1 MLPSGRVSPTEVAA
15 PPGDVIQAVSRKEG
29 QPDVTAPVPG
39 DAPIPALRRHVMEAV
54 RQVAGTS
61 SVPSGDWEPLL
72 QRAVTLSPPR
82 DPAHGDLAT
91 NASLVLAKRVGMSP
105 REFADRLA
113 RALLGT
119 AGIESAETA
128 GPGFVN
134 LRIAPSAWIP
144 ALRTA
149 AAAGADYG
157 RSGMGEA
164 TPINVE
170 YVSANPTGPLHVG
183 HGRGAVLGD
192 ATAALLAFAGFTVT
206 REYYINDAGGQID
219 QLARSLHHRYRMAAG
234 AESAPPGEGLYPGE
248 YLQPVADEL
257 FATDGGQMVSAAENV
272 WLEQF
277 RKTGVGAM
285 MKLIDRDLEQL
296 GIRFDVFASER
307 DLREAGRV
315 DDAVGVLEER
325 DLVYTGVPP
334 RPKGEA
340 GEAWEPRPQLL
351 FRASRFGDDA
361 DRPLRRANGEWTY
374 FAGDLAYHFDKF
386 RRGFSEQI
394 NVWGADHG
402 GYAKR
407 VRAGLAALSEDSA
420 SLDVKFCQLVRVTR
434 AGQPVRMSKRDG
446 NIVTLES
453 VLREV
458 GPDVFRFLMLMRR
471 PDAPLDFD
479 LSEAVRQSKDNPVYY
494 VQYAH
499 ARICSVFRRV
509 QDHGELR
516 ALDVASEAEP
526 TLLTDPRE
534 VALMREVALWPE
546 QVEAAARAREPHRIA
561 FQLSELA
568 ARYHELWTA
577 GARGEP
583 TLRTLIPGDRPRT
596 TARLLLADAVRAVL
610 RAGLSILG
618 VTPVEEMR

>member
-1 MLPSGRVSPTEVAA
+1 M
-15 PPGDVIQAVSRKEG
+15 
-29 QPDVTAPVPG
+29 TAPATG
-39 DAPIPALRRHVMEAV
+39 DGPLPAVRRHIEEAV
-54 RQVAGTS
+54 RRIVSTAAA
-61 SVPSGDWEPLL
+61 PDGDWEQLL
-72 QRAVTLSPPR
+72 QRVVTLSPPR

-91 NASLVLAKRVGMSP
+91 NASLVLAKRVGMDP
-105 REFADRLA
+105 RAFAGRLA
-113 RALLGT
+113 DALPGV
-119 AGIESAETA
+119 AGIMSAEPA

-144 ALRTA
+144 ALRA
-149 AAAGADYG
+149 AVAAGADYG
-157 RSGMGEA
+157 RSAMGGA
-164 TPINVE
+164 IPVNVE
-170 YVSANPTGPLHVG
+170 FVSANPTGPLHVG

-192 ATAALLAFAGFTVT
+192 AMAALLAFAGFDVT

-219 QLARSLHHRYRMAAG
+219 QLARSIHHRYRMAAG
-234 AESAPPGEGLYPGE
+234 VEDSLPGEGLYPGE
-248 YLQPVADEL
+248 YLAPVAEGEL
-257 FATDGGQMVSAAENV
+257 AADGGEAVAAAEDA
-272 WLEQF
+272 WLERF
-277 RKTGVGAM
+277 REAGIREM
-285 MKLIDRDLEQL
+285 MKLIDRDLERL
-296 GIRFDVFASER
+296 GIRFDVFVSER
-307 DLREAGRV
+307 DLRDAGRV
-315 DDAVGVLEER
+315 DKAVAVLERR

-334 RPKGEA
+334 RPKGAA
-340 GEAWEPRPQLL
+340 GETWEPRPQLL

-374 FAGDLAYHFDKF
+374 FAGDLAYHFDKY
-386 RRGFSEQI
+386 RRGFRQQI
-394 NVWGADHG
+394 DVWGADHG

-407 VRAGLAALSEDSA
+407 VRAGLSALSEDDA
-420 SLDVKFCQLVRVTR
+420 GLDVKFCQLVRVTR

-479 LSEAVRQSKDNPVYY
+479 LLEAVRQSKDNPVYY

-509 QDHGELR
+509 EEHGELQG
-516 ALDVASEAEP
+516 LDVHAEADP
-526 TLLTDPRE
+526 TILVDPRE

-568 ARYHELWTA
+568 ARYHALWTA

-583 TLRTLIPGDRPRT
+583 SLRTLLPGDRPRT
-596 TARLLLADAVRAVL
+596 AARLLLADAVRAVL

-618 VTPVEEMR
+618 VTPAEEMR

>member
-1 MLPSGRVSPTEVAA
+1 M
-15 PPGDVIQAVSRKEG
+15 
-29 QPDVTAPVPG
+29 TAPATG
-39 DAPIPALRRHVMEAV
+39 DGPLPAVRRHIEEAV
-54 RQVAGTS
+54 RRIVSTS
-61 SVPSGDWEPLL
+61 AAPDGDWEQLL

-91 NASLVLAKRVGMSP
+91 NASLVLAKRVGMDP
-105 REFADRLA
+105 RAFAGRLA
-113 RALLGT
+113 DALPGV
-119 AGIESAETA
+119 AGIMSAEPA

-144 ALRTA
+144 ALRA
-149 AAAGADYG
+149 AVAAGADYG
-157 RSGMGEA
+157 RSAMGGA
-164 TPINVE
+164 IPVNVE
-170 YVSANPTGPLHVG
+170 FVSANPTGPLHVG

-192 ATAALLAFAGFTVT
+192 AMAALLAFAGFDVT

-219 QLARSLHHRYRMAAG
+219 QLARSIHHRCRMAAG
-234 AESAPPGEGLYPGE
+234 VEDSLPGEGLYPGE
-248 YLQPVADEL
+248 YLAPVAEGEL
-257 FATDGGQMVSAAENV
+257 AADGGEAVAAAEDA
-272 WLEQF
+272 WLERF
-277 RKTGVGAM
+277 REAGIREM
-285 MKLIDRDLEQL
+285 MKLIDRDLERL
-296 GIRFDVFASER
+296 GIRFDVFVSER
-307 DLREAGRV
+307 DLRDAGRV
-315 DDAVGVLEER
+315 DKAVAVLERR

-334 RPKGEA
+334 RPKGAA
-340 GEAWEPRPQLL
+340 GESWEPRPQLL

-374 FAGDLAYHFDKF
+374 FAGDLAYHFDKY
-386 RRGFSEQI
+386 RRGFRQQI
-394 NVWGADHG
+394 DVWGADHG

-407 VRAGLAALSEDSA
+407 VRAGLSALSEDA
-420 SLDVKFCQLVRVTR
+420 AGLDVKFCQLVRVTR

-479 LSEAVRQSKDNPVYY
+479 LLEAVRQSKDNPVYY

-499 ARICSVFRRV
+499 ARICSLFRRV
-509 QDHGELR
+509 EEHGELQG
-516 ALDVASEAEP
+516 LDVHAEADP
-526 TLLTDPRE
+526 TILADPRE

-568 ARYHELWTA
+568 ARYHALWTA

-583 TLRTLIPGDRPRT
+583 SLRTLLPGDRPRT
-596 TARLLLADAVRAVL
+596 AARLLLADAVRAVL

-618 VTPVEEMR
+618 VTPAEEMR

>member
-1 MLPSGRVSPTEVAA
+1 M
-15 PPGDVIQAVSRKEG
+15 
-29 QPDVTAPVPG
+29 TAPATG
-39 DAPIPALRRHVMEAV
+39 DGPLPALRRHVAEAV
-54 RQVAGTS
+54 RRIVSTS
-61 SVPSGDWEPLL
+61 AASDGDWEQLL
-72 QRAVTLSPPR
+72 QRSVTLSPPR

-91 NASLVLAKRVGMSP
+91 NASLVLAKRVGMDP
-105 REFADRLA
+105 RAFAGRLA
-113 RALLGT
+113 DALPGT
-119 AGIESAETA
+119 AGITSAEPA

-144 ALRTA
+144 ALRSA
-149 AAAGADYG
+149 VAAGADYG
-157 RSGMGEA
+157 RSVTGGA
-164 TPINVE
+164 KPVNVE
-170 YVSANPTGPLHVG
+170 FVSANPTGPLHVG

-192 ATAALLAFAGFTVT
+192 AMAALLAFAGFDVT
-206 REYYINDAGGQID
+206 REYYVNDAGGQID
-219 QLARSLHHRYRMAAG
+219 QLARSIHHRYRMAAG
-234 AESAPPGEGLYPGE
+234 VEESLPGEGLYPGE
-248 YLQPVADEL
+248 YLAPVAEAEL
-257 FATDGGQMVSAAENV
+257 AADGGEAVAAAEDA
-272 WLEQF
+272 WLEKF
-277 RKTGVGAM
+277 RKAGIREM
-285 MKLIDRDLEQL
+285 MKLIDRDLERL
-296 GIRFDVFASER
+296 GIRFDVFVSER
-307 DLREAGRV
+307 DLRDAGRV
-315 DDAVGVLEER
+315 DEAVAVLEQR

-334 RPKGEA
+334 RPKGAA
-340 GEAWEPRPQLL
+340 GETWEPRPQML

-374 FAGDLAYHFDKF
+374 FAGDLAYHFDKY
-386 RRGFSEQI
+386 RRGFRQQI

-407 VRAGLAALSEDSA
+407 VRAGLSALSGDA
-420 SLDVKFCQLVRVTR
+420 AGLDVKFCQLVRVTR

-446 NIVTLES
+446 NVVTLES

-509 QDHGELR
+509 AEHGELQGLEVD
-516 ALDVASEAEP
+516 AEAEP
-526 TLLTDPRE
+526 TVLTDPRE

-568 ARYHELWTA
+568 ARYHALWTA

-583 TLRTLIPGDRPRT
+583 SLRTLLPDDRPRT
-596 TARLLLADAVRAVL
+596 AARLLLADAVRAVL

>member
-1 MLPSGRVSPTEVAA
+1 M
-15 PPGDVIQAVSRKEG
+15 
-29 QPDVTAPVPG
+29 TAPATG
-39 DAPIPALRRHVMEAV
+39 DGPLPAVRRHIEEAV
-54 RQVAGTS
+54 RRIVSTS
-61 SVPSGDWEPLL
+61 AAPDGDWEQLL
-72 QRAVTLSPPR
+72 QRVVTLSPPR

-91 NASLVLAKRVGMSP
+91 NASLVLAKRVGMDP
-105 REFADRLA
+105 RAFAGRLA
-113 RALLGT
+113 DALPGV
-119 AGIESAETA
+119 AGIMSAEPA

-144 ALRTA
+144 ALRA
-149 AAAGADYG
+149 AVAAGADYG
-157 RSGMGEA
+157 RSARGGA
-164 TPINVE
+164 IPVNVE
-170 YVSANPTGPLHVG
+170 FVSANPTGPLHVG

-192 ATAALLAFAGFTVT
+192 AMAALLAFAGFDVT

-219 QLARSLHHRYRMAAG
+219 QLARSIHHRYRMAAG
-234 AESAPPGEGLYPGE
+234 VEDSLPGEGLYPGE
-248 YLQPVADEL
+248 YLAPVAEGEL
-257 FATDGGQMVSAAENV
+257 AADGGEAVAAAEDA
-272 WLEQF
+272 WLERF
-277 RKTGVGAM
+277 REAGIREM
-285 MKLIDRDLEQL
+285 MKLIDRDLERL
-296 GIRFDVFASER
+296 GIRFDVFVSER
-307 DLREAGRV
+307 DLRNAGRV
-315 DDAVGVLEER
+315 DKAVAVLERR

-334 RPKGEA
+334 RPKGAA
-340 GEAWEPRPQLL
+340 GETWEPRPQLL

-374 FAGDLAYHFDKF
+374 FAGDLAYHFDKY
-386 RRGFSEQI
+386 RRGFRQQI
-394 NVWGADHG
+394 DVWGADHG

-407 VRAGLAALSEDSA
+407 VRAGLSALSEDDA
-420 SLDVKFCQLVRVTR
+420 GLDVKFCQLVRVTR

-479 LSEAVRQSKDNPVYY
+479 LLEAVRQSKDNPVYY

-509 QDHGELR
+509 EEHGELQG
-516 ALDVASEAEP
+516 LDVHAEADP
-526 TLLTDPRE
+526 TILVDPRE

-568 ARYHELWTA
+568 ARYHALWTA

-583 TLRTLIPGDRPRT
+583 SLRTLLPGDRPRT
-596 TARLLLADAVRAVL
+596 AARLLLADAVRAVL

-618 VTPVEEMR
+618 VTPAEEMR

>member
-1 MLPSGRVSPTEVAA
+1 M
-15 PPGDVIQAVSRKEG
+15 
-29 QPDVTAPVPG
+29 TAPATADGPL
-39 DAPIPALRRHVMEAV
+39 PALRRHVAEAV
-54 RQVAGTS
+54 RRIVSTS
-61 SVPSGDWEPLL
+61 AAPDGDWEQLL
-72 QRAVTLSPPR
+72 QRSVTLSPPR

-91 NASLVLAKRVGMSP
+91 NASLVLAKRVGMDP
-105 REFADRLA
+105 RAFAGRLA
-113 RALLGT
+113 DALPGA
-119 AGIESAETA
+119 AGITSAEPA

-134 LRIAPSAWIP
+134 LRIAASAWIP
-144 ALRTA
+144 ALRA
-149 AAAGADYG
+149 AVAAGADYG
-157 RSGMGEA
+157 RSAMGGA
-164 TPINVE
+164 APVNVE
-170 YVSANPTGPLHVG
+170 FVSANPTGPLHVG

-192 ATAALLAFAGFTVT
+192 AMAALLAFAGFDVT
-206 REYYINDAGGQID
+206 REYYVNDAGGQID
-219 QLARSLHHRYRMAAG
+219 QLARSIHHRYRMAAG
-234 AESAPPGEGLYPGE
+234 IEESLPGEGLYPGE
-248 YLQPVADEL
+248 YLAPVAEGEL
-257 FATDGGQMVSAAENV
+257 AADGGEAVTAAEDA
-272 WLEQF
+272 WLERF
-277 RKTGVGAM
+277 RKAGIREM
-285 MKLIDRDLEQL
+285 MKLIDRDLERL
-296 GIRFDVFASER
+296 GIRFDVFVSER
-307 DLREAGRV
+307 DLRDAGRV
-315 DDAVGVLEER
+315 DEAVAVLEQR

-334 RPKGEA
+334 RPKGAA
-340 GEAWEPRPQLL
+340 GETWEPRPQML

-374 FAGDLAYHFDKF
+374 FAGDLAYHFDKY
-386 RRGFSEQI
+386 RRGFRQQI

-407 VRAGLAALSEDSA
+407 VRAGLSALSGDA
-420 SLDVKFCQLVRVTR
+420 AGLDVKFCQLVRVTR

-446 NIVTLES
+446 NVVTLES
-453 VLREV
+453 VLHEV

-509 QDHGELR
+509 AEHGELQG
-516 ALDVASEAEP
+516 LEVDTEAEP
-526 TLLTDPRE
+526 TILTDPRE

-568 ARYHELWTA
+568 ARYHALWTA

-583 TLRTLIPGDRPRT
+583 SLRTLLPDDRPRT
-596 TARLLLADAVRAVL
+596 AARLLLADAVRAVL

-618 VTPVEEMR
+618 VTPAEEMR

>member
-1 MLPSGRVSPTEVAA
+1 M
-15 PPGDVIQAVSRKEG
+15 
-29 QPDVTAPVPG
+29 TAPATG
-39 DAPIPALRRHVMEAV
+39 DGPLPAVRRHIEEAV
-54 RQVAGTS
+54 RRIVSTS
-61 SVPSGDWEPLL
+61 AAPDGDWEQLL
-72 QRAVTLSPPR
+72 QRVVTLSPPR

-91 NASLVLAKRVGMSP
+91 NASMVLAKRVGMDP
-105 REFADRLA
+105 RAFAGRLA
-113 RALLGT
+113 DALPGV
-119 AGIESAETA
+119 AGIMSAEPA

-144 ALRTA
+144 ALRA
-149 AAAGADYG
+149 AVAAGADYG
-157 RSGMGEA
+157 RSAMGGA
-164 TPINVE
+164 IPVNVE
-170 YVSANPTGPLHVG
+170 FVSANPTGPLHVG

-192 ATAALLAFAGFTVT
+192 AMAALLAFAGFDVT

-219 QLARSLHHRYRMAAG
+219 QLARSIHHRYRMAAG
-234 AESAPPGEGLYPGE
+234 VEDSLPGEGLYPGE
-248 YLQPVADEL
+248 YLAPVAEGEL
-257 FATDGGQMVSAAENV
+257 AADGGEAVAAAEDA
-272 WLEQF
+272 WLERF
-277 RKTGVGAM
+277 REAGIREM
-285 MKLIDRDLEQL
+285 MKLIDRDLERL
-296 GIRFDVFASER
+296 GIRFDVFVSER
-307 DLREAGRV
+307 DLRDAGRV
-315 DDAVGVLEER
+315 DKAVAVLERR

-334 RPKGEA
+334 RPKGAA
-340 GEAWEPRPQLL
+340 GETWEPRPQLL

-374 FAGDLAYHFDKF
+374 FAGDLAYHFDKY
-386 RRGFSEQI
+386 RRGFRQQI
-394 NVWGADHG
+394 DVWGADHG

-407 VRAGLAALSEDSA
+407 VRAGLSALSEDA
-420 SLDVKFCQLVRVTR
+420 AGLDVKFCQLVRVTR

-479 LSEAVRQSKDNPVYY
+479 LLEAVRQSKDNPVYY

-509 QDHGELR
+509 EEHGELQG
-516 ALDVASEAEP
+516 LDVHAEADP
-526 TLLTDPRE
+526 TILADPRE

-568 ARYHELWTA
+568 ARYHALWTA

-583 TLRTLIPGDRPRT
+583 SLRTLLPGDRPRT
-596 TARLLLADAVRAVL
+596 AARLLLADAVRAVL

-618 VTPVEEMR
+618 VTPAEEMR

>member
-1 MLPSGRVSPTEVAA
+1 MSGQERART
-15 PPGDVIQAVSRKEG
+15 
-29 QPDVTAPVPG
+29 VTAPAAG
-39 DAPIPALRRHVMEAV
+39 DTPLSALRRHVVAAV
-54 RQVAGTS
+54 RKVAADSMT
-61 SVPSGDWEPLL
+61 PHADWEPLL
-72 QRAVTLSPPR
+72 LRAVTLSPPR

-91 NASLVLAKRVGMSP
+91 NASLVLAKHVGMNP
-105 REFADRLA
+105 RAFAARLA
-113 RALLGT
+113 GALPGA
-119 AGIESAETA
+119 AGIVSAEPA

-134 LRIAPSAWIP
+134 LRIAPSAWVP
-144 ALRTA
+144 ALRAA

-157 RSGMGEA
+157 RAAPGGA
-164 TPINVE
+164 APVNVE

-192 ATAALLAFAGFTVT
+192 AMAALLAFAGSDVT
-206 REYYINDAGGQID
+206 REYYVNDAGGQID
-219 QLARSLHHRYRMAAG
+219 QLARSIHHRYRMAAG
-234 AESAPPGEGLYPGE
+234 AEDAPPGEGLYPGE
-248 YLQPVADEL
+248 YLAPVAEGEL
-257 FATDGGQMVSAAENV
+257 AADGGDALAAPEDA
-272 WLEQF
+272 WLERF
-277 RKTGVGAM
+277 RTAGIRAM
-285 MKLIDRDLEQL
+285 LALIERDLERL
-296 GIRFDVFASER
+296 GIRFDVFVSER
-307 DLREAGRV
+307 DLRAAGRV
-315 DDAVGVLEER
+315 DEAVAVLAER

-334 RPKGEA
+334 RPKGAA

-374 FAGDLAYHFDKF
+374 FAGDLAYHLDKY
-386 RRGFSEQI
+386 RRGFREQI

-407 VRAGLAALSEDSA
+407 VRAGLAALSGDAA

-499 ARICSVFRRV
+499 ARICSAFRRA
-509 QDHGELR
+509 GEDDKLQG
-516 ALDVASEAEP
+516 LDVHAEADP
-526 TLLTDPRE
+526 AVLTDPRE
-534 VALMREVALWPE
+534 VALMREVALWPG
-546 QVEAAARAREPHRIA
+546 QVDAAARAREPHRIA

-568 ARYHELWTA
+568 ARYHALWTA

-583 TLRTLIPGDRPRT
+583 SLRTLIPGDRPRT
-596 TARLLLADAVRAVL
+596 AARLLLADAVRAVL

-618 VTPVEEMR
+618 VTPAEEMR

>member
-1 MLPSGRVSPTEVAA
+1 M
-15 PPGDVIQAVSRKEG
+15 
-29 QPDVTAPVPG
+29 TAPATG
-39 DAPIPALRRHVMEAV
+39 DGPLPAVRRHIEEAV
-54 RQVAGTS
+54 RRIVSTS
-61 SVPSGDWEPLL
+61 AAPDGDWEQLL

-91 NASLVLAKRVGMSP
+91 NASLVLAKRVGMDP
-105 REFADRLA
+105 RAFAGRLA
-113 RALLGT
+113 DALPGV
-119 AGIESAETA
+119 AGIMSAEPA

-144 ALRTA
+144 ALRA
-149 AAAGADYG
+149 AVAAGADYG
-157 RSGMGEA
+157 RSAMGGA
-164 TPINVE
+164 IPVNVE
-170 YVSANPTGPLHVG
+170 FVSANPTGPLHVG

-192 ATAALLAFAGFTVT
+192 AMAALLAFAGFDVT

-219 QLARSLHHRYRMAAG
+219 QLARSIHHRYRMAAG
-234 AESAPPGEGLYPGE
+234 VEDSLPGEGLYPGE
-248 YLQPVADEL
+248 YLAPVAEGEL
-257 FATDGGQMVSAAENV
+257 AADGGEAVAAAEDA
-272 WLEQF
+272 WLERF
-277 RKTGVGAM
+277 REAGIREM
-285 MKLIDRDLEQL
+285 MKLIDRDLERL
-296 GIRFDVFASER
+296 GIRFDVFVSER
-307 DLREAGRV
+307 DLRDAGRV
-315 DDAVGVLEER
+315 DKAVAVLERR

-334 RPKGEA
+334 RPKGAA
-340 GEAWEPRPQLL
+340 GETWEPRPQLL

-374 FAGDLAYHFDKF
+374 FAGDLAYHFDKY
-386 RRGFSEQI
+386 RRGFRQQI
-394 NVWGADHG
+394 DVWGADHG

-407 VRAGLAALSEDSA
+407 VRAGLSALSEDA
-420 SLDVKFCQLVRVTR
+420 AGLDVKFCQLVRVTR

-479 LSEAVRQSKDNPVYY
+479 LLEAVRQSKDNPVYY

-509 QDHGELR
+509 EEHGELQG
-516 ALDVASEAEP
+516 LDVHAEADP
-526 TLLTDPRE
+526 TILADPRE

-546 QVEAAARAREPHRIA
+546 QVEAAAQAREPHRIA

-568 ARYHELWTA
+568 ARYHALWTA

-583 TLRTLIPGDRPRT
+583 SLRTLLPGDRPRT
-596 TARLLLADAVRAVL
+596 AARLLLADAVRAVL

-618 VTPVEEMR
+618 VTPAEEMR

>member
-1 MLPSGRVSPTEVAA
+1 M
-15 PPGDVIQAVSRKEG
+15 
-29 QPDVTAPVPG
+29 TAPATG
-39 DAPIPALRRHVMEAV
+39 DGPLPAVRRHIEEAV
-54 RQVAGTS
+54 RRIVSTS
-61 SVPSGDWEPLL
+61 AAPDGDWEQLL

-91 NASLVLAKRVGMSP
+91 NASLVLAKRVGMDP
-105 REFADRLA
+105 RAFAGRLA
-113 RALLGT
+113 DALPGV
-119 AGIESAETA
+119 AGIMSAEPA

-144 ALRTA
+144 ALREA
-149 AAAGADYG
+149 VAAGADYG
-157 RSGMGEA
+157 RSAMGGA
-164 TPINVE
+164 IPVNVE
-170 YVSANPTGPLHVG
+170 FVSANPTGPLHVG

-192 ATAALLAFAGFTVT
+192 AMAALLAFAGFDVT

-219 QLARSLHHRYRMAAG
+219 QLARSIHHRYRMAAG
-234 AESAPPGEGLYPGE
+234 VEDSSPGEGLYPGE
-248 YLQPVADEL
+248 YLAPVAEGEL
-257 FATDGGQMVSAAENV
+257 AADGGEAVAAAEDA
-272 WLEQF
+272 WLERF
-277 RKTGVGAM
+277 REAGIREM
-285 MKLIDRDLEQL
+285 MKLIDRDLERL
-296 GIRFDVFASER
+296 GIRFDVFVSER
-307 DLREAGRV
+307 DLRDAGRV
-315 DDAVGVLEER
+315 DKAVAVLKRR

-334 RPKGEA
+334 RPKGAAE
-340 GEAWEPRPQLL
+340 ETWEPRPQLL

-374 FAGDLAYHFDKF
+374 FAGDLAYHFDKY
-386 RRGFSEQI
+386 RRGFRQQI
-394 NVWGADHG
+394 DVWGADHG

-407 VRAGLAALSEDSA
+407 VRAGLSALSEDA
-420 SLDVKFCQLVRVTR
+420 AGLDVKFCQLVRVTR

-479 LSEAVRQSKDNPVYY
+479 LLEAVRQSKDNPVYY

-509 QDHGELR
+509 EEHGELQG
-516 ALDVASEAEP
+516 LDVHAESDP
-526 TLLTDPRE
+526 TILADPRE

-568 ARYHELWTA
+568 ARYHALWTA

-583 TLRTLIPGDRPRT
+583 SLRTLLPGDRPRT
-596 TARLLLADAVRAVL
+596 AARLLLADAVRAVL

-618 VTPVEEMR
+618 VTPAEEMR

>member
-1 MLPSGRVSPTEVAA
+1 M
-15 PPGDVIQAVSRKEG
+15 
-29 QPDVTAPVPG
+29 TAPATG
-39 DAPIPALRRHVMEAV
+39 DGPLPAVRRHIEEAV
-54 RQVAGTS
+54 RRIVSTS
-61 SVPSGDWEPLL
+61 AAPDGDWEQLL
-72 QRAVTLSPPR
+72 QRVVTLSPPR

-91 NASLVLAKRVGMSP
+91 NASMVLAKRVGMDP
-105 REFADRLA
+105 RAFAGRLA
-113 RALLGT
+113 DALPGV
-119 AGIESAETA
+119 AGIMSAEPA

-144 ALRTA
+144 ALRA
-149 AAAGADYG
+149 AVAAGADYG
-157 RSGMGEA
+157 RSAMGGA
-164 TPINVE
+164 IPVNVE
-170 YVSANPTGPLHVG
+170 FVSANPTGPLHVG

-192 ATAALLAFAGFTVT
+192 AMAALLAFAGFDVT

-219 QLARSLHHRYRMAAG
+219 QLARSIHHRYRMAAG
-234 AESAPPGEGLYPGE
+234 VEDSLPGEGLYPGE
-248 YLQPVADEL
+248 YLAPVAEGEL
-257 FATDGGQMVSAAENV
+257 AADGGEAVAAAEDA
-272 WLEQF
+272 WLERF
-277 RKTGVGAM
+277 REAGIREM
-285 MKLIDRDLEQL
+285 MKLIDRDLERL
-296 GIRFDVFASER
+296 GIRFDVFVSER
-307 DLREAGRV
+307 DLRNAGRV
-315 DDAVGVLEER
+315 DKAVAVLERR

-334 RPKGEA
+334 RPKGAA
-340 GEAWEPRPQLL
+340 GETWEPRPQLL

-374 FAGDLAYHFDKF
+374 FAGDLAYHFDKY
-386 RRGFSEQI
+386 RRGFRQQI
-394 NVWGADHG
+394 DVWGADHG

-407 VRAGLAALSEDSA
+407 VRAGLSALSEDDA
-420 SLDVKFCQLVRVTR
+420 GLDVKFCQLVRVTR

-479 LSEAVRQSKDNPVYY
+479 LLEAVRQSKDNPVYY

-509 QDHGELR
+509 EEHGELQG
-516 ALDVASEAEP
+516 LDVHAEADP
-526 TLLTDPRE
+526 TILVDPRE

-568 ARYHELWTA
+568 ARYHALWTA

-583 TLRTLIPGDRPRT
+583 SLRTLLPGDRPRT
-596 TARLLLADAVRAVL
+596 AARLLLADAVRAVL

-618 VTPVEEMR
+618 VTPAEEMR

>member
-1 MLPSGRVSPTEVAA
+1 M
-15 PPGDVIQAVSRKEG
+15 
-29 QPDVTAPVPG
+29 TAPATG
-39 DAPIPALRRHVMEAV
+39 DGPLPAVRRHIEEAV
-54 RQVAGTS
+54 RRIVSTS
-61 SVPSGDWEPLL
+61 AAPDGDWEQLL
-72 QRAVTLSPPR
+72 QRVVTLSPPR

-91 NASLVLAKRVGMSP
+91 NASLVLAKRVGMDP
-105 REFADRLA
+105 RAFAGRLA
-113 RALLGT
+113 DALPGV
-119 AGIESAETA
+119 AGIMSAEPA

-144 ALRTA
+144 ALRA
-149 AAAGADYG
+149 AVAAGADYG
-157 RSGMGEA
+157 RSAMGGA
-164 TPINVE
+164 IPVNVE
-170 YVSANPTGPLHVG
+170 FVSANPTGPLHVG

-192 ATAALLAFAGFTVT
+192 AMAALLAFAGFDVT

-219 QLARSLHHRYRMAAG
+219 QLARSIHHRYRMAAG
-234 AESAPPGEGLYPGE
+234 VEDSLPGEGLYPGE
-248 YLQPVADEL
+248 YLAPVAEGEL
-257 FATDGGQMVSAAENV
+257 AADGGEAVAAAEDA
-272 WLEQF
+272 WLERF
-277 RKTGVGAM
+277 REAGIREM
-285 MKLIDRDLEQL
+285 MKLIDRDLERL
-296 GIRFDVFASER
+296 GIRFDVFVSER
-307 DLREAGRV
+307 DLRNAGRV
-315 DDAVGVLEER
+315 DKAVAVLERR

-334 RPKGEA
+334 RPKGAA
-340 GEAWEPRPQLL
+340 GETWEPRPQLL

-374 FAGDLAYHFDKF
+374 FAGDLAYHFDKY
-386 RRGFSEQI
+386 RRGFRQQI
-394 NVWGADHG
+394 DVWGADHG

-407 VRAGLAALSEDSA
+407 VRAGLSALSEDA
-420 SLDVKFCQLVRVTR
+420 AGLDVKFCQLVRVTR

-479 LSEAVRQSKDNPVYY
+479 LLEAVRQSKDNPVYY

-509 QDHGELR
+509 EEHGELQG
-516 ALDVASEAEP
+516 LDVYAEADP
-526 TLLTDPRE
+526 TILVDPRE

-568 ARYHELWTA
+568 ARYHALWTA

-583 TLRTLIPGDRPRT
+583 SLRTLLPGDRPRT
-596 TARLLLADAVRAVL
+596 AARLLLADAVRAVL

-618 VTPVEEMR
+618 VTPAEEMR

>member
-1 MLPSGRVSPTEVAA
+1 M
-15 PPGDVIQAVSRKEG
+15 
-29 QPDVTAPVPG
+29 TAPATGAGPL
-39 DAPIPALRRHVMEAV
+39 PAVRRHIEEAV
-54 RQVAGTS
+54 RRIVSTAAA
-61 SVPSGDWEPLL
+61 PDGDWEQLL

-91 NASLVLAKRVGMSP
+91 NASLVLAKRVGMDP
-105 REFADRLA
+105 RAFAGRLA
-113 RALLGT
+113 DALPGV
-119 AGIESAETA
+119 AGIMSAEPA

-144 ALRTA
+144 ALRA
-149 AAAGADYG
+149 AVAAGADYG
-157 RSGMGEA
+157 RSAMGGA
-164 TPINVE
+164 IPVNVE
-170 YVSANPTGPLHVG
+170 FVSANPTGPLHVG

-192 ATAALLAFAGFTVT
+192 AMAALLAFAGFDVT

-219 QLARSLHHRYRMAAG
+219 QLARSIHHRYRMAAG
-234 AESAPPGEGLYPGE
+234 VEDSLPGEGLYPGE
-248 YLQPVADEL
+248 YLAPVAEGEL
-257 FATDGGQMVSAAENV
+257 AADGGEAVAAAEDA
-272 WLEQF
+272 WLERF
-277 RKTGVGAM
+277 REAGIREM
-285 MKLIDRDLEQL
+285 MKLIDRDLERL
-296 GIRFDVFASER
+296 GIRFDVFVSER
-307 DLREAGRV
+307 DLRNAGRV
-315 DDAVGVLEER
+315 DKAVAVLERR

-334 RPKGEA
+334 RPKGAA
-340 GEAWEPRPQLL
+340 GETWEPRPQLL

-374 FAGDLAYHFDKF
+374 FAGDLAYHFDKY
-386 RRGFSEQI
+386 RRGFRQQI
-394 NVWGADHG
+394 DVWGADHG

-407 VRAGLAALSEDSA
+407 VRAGLSALSEDDA
-420 SLDVKFCQLVRVTR
+420 GLDVKFCQLVRVTR

-479 LSEAVRQSKDNPVYY
+479 LLEAVRQSKDNPVYY

-509 QDHGELR
+509 EEHGELQG
-516 ALDVASEAEP
+516 LDVHAEADP
-526 TLLTDPRE
+526 TILADPRE

-568 ARYHELWTA
+568 ARYHALWTA

-583 TLRTLIPGDRPRT
+583 SLRTLLPGDRPRT
-596 TARLLLADAVRAVL
+596 AARLLLADAVRAVL

-618 VTPVEEMR
+618 VTPAEEMR

>member
-1 MLPSGRVSPTEVAA
+1 M
-15 PPGDVIQAVSRKEG
+15 
-29 QPDVTAPVPG
+29 TAPATG
-39 DAPIPALRRHVMEAV
+39 DGPLPAVRRHIDEAV
-54 RQVAGTS
+54 RRIVSTS
-61 SVPSGDWEPLL
+61 AAPDGDWEQLL

-91 NASLVLAKRVGMSP
+91 NASLVLAKRVGMDP
-105 REFADRLA
+105 RAFAGRLA
-113 RALLGT
+113 DALPGV
-119 AGIESAETA
+119 AGIMSAEPA

-144 ALRTA
+144 ALRA
-149 AAAGADYG
+149 AVAAGADYG
-157 RSGMGEA
+157 RSAMGGA
-164 TPINVE
+164 IPVNVE
-170 YVSANPTGPLHVG
+170 FVSANPTGPLHVG

-192 ATAALLAFAGFTVT
+192 AMAALLAFAGFDVT
-206 REYYINDAGGQID
+206 REYYVNDAGGQID
-219 QLARSLHHRYRMAAG
+219 QLARSIHHRYRMAAG
-234 AESAPPGEGLYPGE
+234 VEDSLPGEGLYPGE
-248 YLQPVADEL
+248 YLAPVAEGEL
-257 FATDGGQMVSAAENV
+257 AADGGEAVAAAEDA
-272 WLEQF
+272 WLERF
-277 RKTGVGAM
+277 REAGIREM
-285 MKLIDRDLEQL
+285 MKLIDRDLERL
-296 GIRFDVFASER
+296 GIRFDVFVSER
-307 DLREAGRV
+307 DLRDAGRV
-315 DDAVGVLEER
+315 DKAVAVLERR

-334 RPKGEA
+334 RPKGAA
-340 GEAWEPRPQLL
+340 GETWEPRPQLL

-374 FAGDLAYHFDKF
+374 FAGDLAYHFDKY
-386 RRGFSEQI
+386 RRGFRQQI
-394 NVWGADHG
+394 DVWGADHG

-407 VRAGLAALSEDSA
+407 VQAGLSALSEDA
-420 SLDVKFCQLVRVTR
+420 AGLDVKFCQLVRVTR

-479 LSEAVRQSKDNPVYY
+479 LLEAVRQSKDNPVYY

-509 QDHGELR
+509 EEHGELQG
-516 ALDVASEAEP
+516 LDVHAEADP
-526 TLLTDPRE
+526 TILADPRE

-568 ARYHELWTA
+568 ARYHALWTA

-583 TLRTLIPGDRPRT
+583 SLRTLLPGDRPRT
-596 TARLLLADAVRAVL
+596 AARLLLADAVRAVL

-618 VTPVEEMR
+618 VTPAEEMR

>member
-1 MLPSGRVSPTEVAA
+1 MRRIVSTSAA
-15 PPGDVIQAVSRKEG
+15 PD
-29 QPDVTAPVPG
+29 
-39 DAPIPALRRHVMEAV
+39 
-54 RQVAGTS
+54 
-61 SVPSGDWEPLL
+61 GDWEQLL

-91 NASLVLAKRVGMSP
+91 NASLVLAKRVGMDP
-105 REFADRLA
+105 RTFAGRLA
-113 RALLGT
+113 DALPGV
-119 AGIESAETA
+119 AGIMSAEPA

-144 ALRTA
+144 ALRA
-149 AAAGADYG
+149 AVAAGADYG
-157 RSGMGEA
+157 RSAMGGA
-164 TPINVE
+164 IPVNVE
-170 YVSANPTGPLHVG
+170 FVSANPTGPLHVG

-192 ATAALLAFAGFTVT
+192 AMAALLAFAGFDVT

-219 QLARSLHHRYRMAAG
+219 QLARSIHHRYRMAAG
-234 AESAPPGEGLYPGE
+234 VEDSLPGEGLYPGE
-248 YLQPVADEL
+248 YLAPVAEGEL
-257 FATDGGQMVSAAENV
+257 AADGGEAVAAAEDA
-272 WLEQF
+272 WLERF
-277 RKTGVGAM
+277 REAGIREM
-285 MKLIDRDLEQL
+285 MKLIDRDLERL
-296 GIRFDVFASER
+296 GIRFDVFVSER
-307 DLREAGRV
+307 DLRDAGRV
-315 DDAVGVLEER
+315 DKAVAVLERR

-334 RPKGEA
+334 RPKGAA
-340 GEAWEPRPQLL
+340 GESWEPRPQLL

-374 FAGDLAYHFDKF
+374 FAGDLAYHFDKY
-386 RRGFSEQI
+386 RRGFRQQI
-394 NVWGADHG
+394 DVWGADHG

-407 VRAGLAALSEDSA
+407 VRAGLSALSEDA
-420 SLDVKFCQLVRVTR
+420 AGLDVKFCQLVRVTR

-479 LSEAVRQSKDNPVYY
+479 LLEAVRQSKDNPVYY

-509 QDHGELR
+509 EEHGELQG
-516 ALDVASEAEP
+516 LDVHAEADP
-526 TLLTDPRE
+526 TILVDPRE

-568 ARYHELWTA
+568 ARYHALWTA

-583 TLRTLIPGDRPRT
+583 SLRTLLPGDRPRT
-596 TARLLLADAVRAVL
+596 AARLLLADAVRAVL

-618 VTPVEEMR
+618 VTPAEEMR

>member
-1 MLPSGRVSPTEVAA
+1 M
-15 PPGDVIQAVSRKEG
+15 
-29 QPDVTAPVPG
+29 TAPATG
-39 DAPIPALRRHVMEAV
+39 DGPLPAVRRHIEEAV
-54 RQVAGTS
+54 RRIVSTAAA
-61 SVPSGDWEPLL
+61 PDGDWEQLL
-72 QRAVTLSPPR
+72 QRVVTLSPPR

-91 NASLVLAKRVGMSP
+91 NASLVLAKRVGMDP
-105 REFADRLA
+105 RAFAGRLA
-113 RALLGT
+113 DALPGV
-119 AGIESAETA
+119 AGIMSAEPA

-144 ALRTA
+144 ALRA
-149 AAAGADYG
+149 AVAAGADYG
-157 RSGMGEA
+157 RSAMGGA
-164 TPINVE
+164 IPVNVE
-170 YVSANPTGPLHVG
+170 FISANPTGPLHVG

-192 ATAALLAFAGFTVT
+192 AMAALLAFAGFDVT

-219 QLARSLHHRYRMAAG
+219 QLARSIHHRYRMVAG
-234 AESAPPGEGLYPGE
+234 VEDSLPGEGLYPGE
-248 YLQPVADEL
+248 YLAPVAEGEL
-257 FATDGGQMVSAAENV
+257 AADGGEAVAAAEDA
-272 WLEQF
+272 WLERF
-277 RKTGVGAM
+277 REAGIREM
-285 MKLIDRDLEQL
+285 MKLIDRDLERL
-296 GIRFDVFASER
+296 GIRFDVFVSER
-307 DLREAGRV
+307 DLRDAGRV
-315 DDAVGVLEER
+315 DKAVAVLERR

-334 RPKGEA
+334 RPKGAA
-340 GEAWEPRPQLL
+340 GETWEPRPQLL

-374 FAGDLAYHFDKF
+374 FAGDLAYHFDKY
-386 RRGFSEQI
+386 RRGFRQQI
-394 NVWGADHG
+394 DVWGADHG

-407 VRAGLAALSEDSA
+407 VRAGLSALSEDA
-420 SLDVKFCQLVRVTR
+420 AGLDVKFCQLVRVTR

-479 LSEAVRQSKDNPVYY
+479 LLEAVRQSKDNPVYY

-509 QDHGELR
+509 EEHGELQG
-516 ALDVASEAEP
+516 LDVHAEADP
-526 TLLTDPRE
+526 TILADPRE

-568 ARYHELWTA
+568 ARYHALWTA

-583 TLRTLIPGDRPRT
+583 SLRTLLPGDRPRT
-596 TARLLLADAVRAVL
+596 AARLLLADAVRAVL

-618 VTPVEEMR
+618 VTPAEEMR

>member
-1 MLPSGRVSPTEVAA
+1 AVRRIVSTSAA
-15 PPGDVIQAVSRKEG
+15 PD
-29 QPDVTAPVPG
+29 
-39 DAPIPALRRHVMEAV
+39 
-54 RQVAGTS
+54 
-61 SVPSGDWEPLL
+61 GDWEQLL
-72 QRAVTLSPPR
+72 QRAVSLSPPR

-91 NASLVLAKRVGMSP
+91 NASLVLAKRVGMDP
-105 REFADRLA
+105 RAFAGRLSD
-113 RALLGT
+113 ALPGV
-119 AGIESAETA
+119 AGIMSAEPA

-144 ALRTA
+144 ALRA
-149 AAAGADYG
+149 AVAAGADYG
-157 RSGMGEA
+157 RSAMGGA
-164 TPINVE
+164 IPVNVE
-170 YVSANPTGPLHVG
+170 FVSATPTGPLHVG

-192 ATAALLAFAGFTVT
+192 AMAALLAFAGFDVT

-219 QLARSLHHRYRMAAG
+219 QLARSIHHRYRMAAG
-234 AESAPPGEGLYPGE
+234 VEDSLPGEGLYPGE
-248 YLQPVADEL
+248 YLAPVAEGEL
-257 FATDGGQMVSAAENV
+257 AADGGEAVAAAEDA
-272 WLEQF
+272 WLERF
-277 RKTGVGAM
+277 REAGIREM
-285 MKLIDRDLEQL
+285 MKLIDRDLERL
-296 GIRFDVFASER
+296 GIRFDVFVSER
-307 DLREAGRV
+307 DLRNAGRV
-315 DDAVGVLEER
+315 DKAVAVLERR

-334 RPKGEA
+334 RPKGAA
-340 GEAWEPRPQLL
+340 GETWEPRPQLL

-374 FAGDLAYHFDKF
+374 FAGDLAYHFDKY
-386 RRGFSEQI
+386 RRGFRQQI
-394 NVWGADHG
+394 DVWGADHG

-407 VRAGLAALSEDSA
+407 VRAGLSALSEDDA
-420 SLDVKFCQLVRVTR
+420 GLDVKFCQLVRVTR

-479 LSEAVRQSKDNPVYY
+479 LLEAVRQSKDNPVYY

-509 QDHGELR
+509 EEHGELQG
-516 ALDVASEAEP
+516 LDVHAEADP
-526 TLLTDPRE
+526 TILVDPRE

-568 ARYHELWTA
+568 ARYHALWTA

-583 TLRTLIPGDRPRT
+583 SLRTLLPGDRPRT
-596 TARLLLADAVRAVL
+596 AARLLLADAVRAVL

-618 VTPVEEMR
+618 VTPAEEMR